1 MTGGSR
7 KEADERLAAALG
19 QAGVADGREDYRN
32 RLRLLKKDNAE
43 GFRQATEHYDRVV
56 LPALLAGSDP
66 LGVWIEFGIT
76 LAGLGAAG
84 RAVVV
89 DESGRSTPWPGRYE
103 PGSLVLFVPE
113 DRQEDV
119 LPLAVPVAPSAAQ
132 SATIDLLVLKKLAL

>member
-1 MTGGSR
+1 MSGGSR
-7 KEADERLAAALG
+7 KEAEAWLAAALG

-32 RLRLLKKDNAE
+32 RLRLLRKENAE

-56 LPALLAGSDP
+56 LPALLAGSEP

-76 LAGLGAAG
+76 LAGIRAAG
-84 RAVVV
+84 TAVVV
-89 DESGRSTPWPGRYE
+89 DESGRSAPWRGRYQ
-103 PGSLVLFVPE
+103 PGTLVLFVPE

-119 LPLAVPVAPSAAQ
+119 MPLAVPAAPSAAQ